1 MAQVRS
7 KNGRIVQITFGA
19 VRRRVDGSQALELS
33 ERLELRAASSNV
45 ADRLARSLSLAAES
59 ADAEVVLD
67 EDDRAELA
75 SVCEEIGAD
84 GELDDE
90 LRWLFLALRG
100 ERLPWEIRGD

>member
-19 VRRRVDGSQALELS
+19 VRRRVDGSQALKLS

-84 GELDDE
+84 GELDDG
-90 LRWLFLALRG
+90 LRWLFLALHG